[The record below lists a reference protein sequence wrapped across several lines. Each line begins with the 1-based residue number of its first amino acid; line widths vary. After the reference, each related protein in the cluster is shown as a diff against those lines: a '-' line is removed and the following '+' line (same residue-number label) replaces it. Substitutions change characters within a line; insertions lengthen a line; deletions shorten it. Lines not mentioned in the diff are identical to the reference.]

1 MLRIAI
7 IPFSFFAAPGVI
19 IRLLIS
25 LMTLLCVSLTA
36 MAGENPEHDNT
47 VLQLTDNTRQ
57 ISSKG
62 VLYFLE
68 DPLAQLSLPYIIEQ
82 KIPFGLYP
90 KSAFNE
96 GFTESAYW
104 LKLTI
109 DASLSSK
116 SRWLM
121 EINYPL
127 LDVVNVI
134 IHSPDG
140 GQLGHHNLGDL
151 NEFSQRPI
159 SHRNFVIPLD
169 FTEIKRQVVY
179 LNVQTTSSLQVPI
192 SLWEITHF
200 VEDRSNEQYGLGLY
214 YGMMLVMFL
223 YNLFLWLSIRDH
235 NYLLYIGYIASFSA
249 LQLATSGLGYQFI
262 WPHWIWLEQMAVPL
276 TIGLVGVFGS
286 AFTRAFLQTR
296 IHHRLADIALRACL
310 LLSALVCLSSLIFDI
325 ETVMSSGKFVVV
337 IFLVT
342 VLYSSVSSLIKGQ
355 HQARYFLFAWVSLIV
370 GGLITI
376 FMMLGYLP
384 NTLWTTHASK
394 IGSALEIVLLSF
406 ALADRI
412 KILERAKM
420 HAEELVKKELEERAV
435 RLAESNRLKNDF
447 LATISHEFRTPLNGI
462 LGSLELAADEH
473 GKPLLSSLQD
483 ARNSARDML
492 DLVDNVLTY
501 TELQAG
507 NRIMSPETIELAPMI
522 RSAADYIRQQCHNK
536 HLTFELVLQ
545 PGLPNHIRAD
555 IKCIRHALKALL
567 ENAVKFTQKG
577 QIRVEVGVSHNN
589 NLTTL
594 DIHIRDTGIGMT
606 AAELARVQDYFCQGD
621 GSDQRRYQGLGI
633 GLSLVRAVCHCMK
646 GRLEIDSEKH
656 QGTHVHLHLPV
667 QALGR
672 SEVRL
677 IKNRVEAVETTP
689 VENIRGRALVVEDNT
704 INQRVLNS
712 MLSRLQLKV
721 DVADNGERALEILNS
736 ERRYRYDMIFMDCQM
751 PVMDGFEATRILRAS
766 NISER
771 HSPVIAVTANAMSGD
786 QQRCLDAGMN
796 DYLSKPISLEQIRQ
810 VVQKWLPADA
820 GRDEGY
826 AANSA
831 DQVTEPQRQKPD

>member
-1 MLRIAI
+1 MLR
-7 IPFSFFAAPGVI
+7 
-19 IRLLIS
+19 
-25 LMTLLCVSLTA
+25 TA
-36 MAGENPEHDNT
+36 VLT
-47 VLQLTDNTRQ
+47 VLLASLSALFSVALPVAAENTADSPAEVLYLTDDTSQ
-57 ISSKG
+57 INSAG
-62 VLYFLE
+62 ALYYLE
-68 DPLAQLSLPYIIEQ
+68 DPLAQLSLPYILEQ
-82 KIPFGLYP
+82 NIPFRLYP
-90 KSAFNE
+90 KAAFNE

-104 LKLTI
+104 LKLNI
-109 DASLSSK
+109 DASRSVK
-116 SRWLM
+116 TRWLL

-127 LDVVNVI
+127 LDVVNAVT
-134 IHSPDG
+134 HRAG
-140 GQLGHHNLGDL
+140 GAQLSHYELGDL
-151 NEFSQRPI
+151 NIFSQRPV

-169 FTEIKRQVVY
+169 FSTDKQQTVY
-179 LNVQTTSSLQVPI
+179 LNVQTTSSMQVPI

-200 VEDRSNEQYGLGLY
+200 VEKRSNEQYGLGLY

-223 YNLFLWLSIRDH
+223 YNFFLWLSIRDS

-262 WPHWIWLEQMAVPL
+262 WPQWIWLEQMAVPL

-296 IHHRLADIALRACL
+296 IHDRVADIALRICL
-310 LLSALVCLSSLIFDI
+310 ILSALICLSSLVFDI
-325 ETVMSSGKFVVV
+325 ATVMSSGKFVVV

-342 VLYSSVSSLIKGQ
+342 VFYSSVMSLLKGQ
-355 HQARYFLFAWVSLIV
+355 HQARYFLIAWVSLIV
-370 GGLITI
+370 GGMITI
-376 FMMLGYLP
+376 SMMLGYLP
-384 NTLWTTHASK
+384 NNLWTTHASK

-412 KILERAKM
+412 KILERAKN
-420 HAEELVKKELEERAV
+420 HAEAVVKKELEERAV

-483 ARNSARDML
+483 ARSSARDML

-507 NRIMSPETIELAPMI
+507 NRILSPETIELAPMI
-522 RSAADYIRQQCHNK
+522 RTAADYVRQQCQDK

-567 ENAVKFTQKG
+567 ENAVKFTQEG
-577 QIRVEVGVSHNN
+577 QIRVEVGVSQHDQN
-589 NLTTL
+589 TSL
-594 DIHIRDTGIGMT
+594 DVHISDTGIGMT
-606 AAELARVQDYFCQGD
+606 EAELSRVQDYFCQGD
-621 GSDQRRYQGLGI
+621 ASDQRRFQGLGI

-646 GRLEIDSEKH
+646 GSLNINSAKH
-656 QGTHVHLHLPV
+656 RGTQVHLHLPV
-667 QALGR
+667 QALGS

-677 IKNRVEAVETTP
+677 VKNRVEAVDTTP
-689 VENIRGRALVVEDNT
+689 IENIRGRALVVEDNT

-721 DVADNGERALEILNS
+721 DVADNGEKALELLKA
-736 ERRYRYDMIFMDCQM
+736 ERSYRYDLIFMDCQM

-766 NISER
+766 HLSER

-796 DYLSKPISLEQIRQ
+796 DYLSKPISLDQIRL

-820 GRDEGY
+820 GRDETTGL
-826 AANSA
+826 NTTTK
-831 DQVTEPQRQKPD
+831 VQKPG

>member
-1 MLRIAI
+1 MLRTRAVT
-7 IPFSFFAAPGVI
+7 FNVVTLLLAG
-19 IRLLIS
+19 LIS
-25 LMTLLCVSLTA
+25 LLSVSFSATAAEAIPQDSNVLYLT
-36 MAGENPEHDNT
+36 NDTH
-47 VLQLTDNTRQ
+47 Q
-57 ISSKG
+57 ISSQG
-62 VLYFLE
+62 ALYYLE
-68 DPLAQLSLPYIIEQ
+68 DPLAQLSLPYVIEQ
-82 KIPFGLYP
+82 NIPFRHYP
-90 KSAFNE
+90 KAAFNE

-104 LKLTI
+104 LKLTV
-109 DASLSSK
+109 DASLSNK
-116 SRWLM
+116 SRWLL

-134 IHSPDG
+134 IQGPDG
-140 GQLGHHNLGDL
+140 APLNHYELGDL
-151 NEFSQRPI
+151 NEFSQRPV
-159 SHRNFVIPLD
+159 SHRNFVVPLD
-169 FTEIKRQVVY
+169 FTDVKQQVVY

-200 VEDRSNEQYGLGLY
+200 VEKRSNEQYGLGLY

-223 YNLFLWLSIRDH
+223 YNFFLWLSIRDN

-262 WPHWIWLEQMAVPL
+262 WPQWVWLEQMAVPL
-276 TIGLVGVFGS
+276 TIGLVGIFGS
-286 AFTRAFLQTR
+286 AFTRAFLQTKV
-296 IHHRLADIALRACL
+296 HHRLADIALRICL
-310 LLSALVCLSSLIFDI
+310 LLSAMICLSALVFDI
-325 ETVMSSGKFVVV
+325 ATVMSSGKFVVV
-337 IFLVT
+337 IFLIT
-342 VLYSSVSSLIKGQ
+342 VFYSSVSSLLKGQ
-355 HQARYFLFAWVSLIV
+355 HQARYFLIAWVSLIV
-370 GGLITI
+370 GGMVTI
-376 FMMLGYLP
+376 SMMLGYLP
-384 NTLWTTHASK
+384 NNLWTTHASK

-412 KILERAKM
+412 KILERAKN
-420 HAEELVKKELEERAV
+420 HAEALVKKELEERAV

-473 GKPLLSSLQD
+473 GKPQLNSLQD

-577 QIRVEVGVSHNN
+577 QIRIEVGVSQMNN
-589 NLTTL
+589 MTTL

-606 AAELARVQDYFCQGD
+606 AAELSRVQDYFYQGD

-656 QGTHVHLHLPV
+656 QGTDVHLHLPV

-689 VENIRGRALVVEDNT
+689 IENIRGRALVVEDNT
-704 INQRVLNS
+704 INQRVLHS

-721 DVADNGERALEILNS
+721 DVADNGEKALEMLNS
-736 ERRYRYDMIFMDCQM
+736 ERAYRYDMIFMDCQM

-810 VVQKWLPADA
+810 IVQKWLPADA
-820 GRDEGY
+820 GHEDPTTGR
-826 AANSA
+826 SA
-831 DQVTEPQRQKPD
+831 YQASQPPADPERQKPG